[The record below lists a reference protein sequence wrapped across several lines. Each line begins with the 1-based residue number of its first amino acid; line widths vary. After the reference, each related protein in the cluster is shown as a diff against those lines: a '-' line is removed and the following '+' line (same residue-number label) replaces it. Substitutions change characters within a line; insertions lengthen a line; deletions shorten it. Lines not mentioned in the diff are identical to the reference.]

1 MEAEGPESPY
11 LRALDSDDVRHAL
24 DEVTE
29 YDAFKDGFLVLPT
42 LESMYVY
49 PDHHHCVS
57 RQKCADLFVSAC

>member
-42 LESMYVY
+42 LESMYAY
-49 PDHHHCVS
+49 PGLRHRVFC
-57 RQKCADLFVSAC
+57 QKCADRFVFAC